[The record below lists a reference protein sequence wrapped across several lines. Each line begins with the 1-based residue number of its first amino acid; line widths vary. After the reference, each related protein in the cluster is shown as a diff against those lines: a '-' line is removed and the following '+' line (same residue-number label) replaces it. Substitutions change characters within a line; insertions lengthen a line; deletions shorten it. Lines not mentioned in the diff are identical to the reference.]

1 MRPLSR
7 GAEPAPRDPAP
18 SRVSYRLQRLWL
30 TPLFRSL
37 VRTGLPA
44 LAVTAGLGVY
54 LADEDT
60 QESIQIAVADLR
72 RSIAERPEFTVKLMA
87 IDGAS
92 ESLSEDIREVLSL
105 DFPVSSFDLELDEM
119 QRRIAGLDAV
129 ARAELRIRQGGILQI
144 EIAERV
150 PAVVWRADDALE
162 LLDAGGRRVAPLA
175 SRLDRPDL
183 PLIAGEGADA
193 AVPEALR
200 LLAAAE
206 TLTDRVR
213 GLVRVGERRWD
224 LVLTRD
230 QRILL
235 PEDGPVRALEQ
246 VIALDDAQDLLAR
259 DVAAVD
265 MRNPARATVR
275 LSATAV
281 EELQRIRAIES
292 GDWKG

>member
-7 GAEPAPRDPAP
+7 GAESAPRDPAP

-37 VRTGLPA
+37 IRTGLPA
-44 LAVTAGLGVY
+44 LAVTAGLGLY

-60 QESIQIAVADLR
+60 QETIQIAVSDLR

-129 ARAELRIRQGGILQI
+129 ARADLRIRQGGILQI

-150 PAVVWRADDALE
+150 PAVVWRAEDALE
-162 LLDAGGRRVAPLA
+162 LLDAEGRRVAPLA

-183 PLIAGEGADA
+183 PLIAGHGAEE

-200 LLAAAE
+200 ILAAAE

-213 GLVRVGERRWD
+213 GLVRVGARRWD

-235 PEDGPVRALEQ
+235 PEDNPVRALEQ

>member
-7 GAEPAPRDPAP
+7 GAESAPRDPAP

-37 VRTGLPA
+37 IRTGLPA
-44 LAVTAGLGVY
+44 LAVTAGLGLY

-60 QESIQIAVADLR
+60 QETIQIAVSDLR

-129 ARAELRIRQGGILQI
+129 ARADLRIRQGGILQI

-150 PAVVWRADDALE
+150 PAVVWRAEDALE
-162 LLDAGGRRVAPLA
+162 LLDAEGRRVAPLA

-183 PLIAGEGADA
+183 PLIAGHGAEE

-200 LLAAAE
+200 ILAAAE

-213 GLVRVGERRWD
+213 GLVRVGARRWD

-235 PEDGPVRALEQ
+235 PEDNPVRALEQ
-246 VIALDDAQDLLAR
+246 VIALDDAQDLLSR